1 MRAAHLG
8 LLGWMWV
15 GLPVPALG
23 APEAAAETLPDA
35 TEVLRVIDDNL
46 TFASRTATVRMTVAT
61 ARRTRTY
68 EMKMFGRGTD
78 HAAVEYLAPARDKG
92 TRMLRMADDV
102 WTYLPSVERT
112 QKISGQMLRQGL
124 MGSDMSYDDLMGASK
139 LRDIYGAEVVASE
152 QVDGI
157 PVWKLELVAKEPSVA
172 YPKRTAWVAKD
183 SGIPLK
189 QELYA
194 VSGMLKTWTM
204 TDVKDF
210 EGAALSHEVVITDA
224 LREGSMTTIE
234 LLDMTFGVGLDDE
247 VFSRR
252 WLGRRWTRPPR
263 GRG

>member
-15 GLPVPALG
+15 GLPVQALG

-78 HAAVEYLAPARDKG
+78 QAAVEYLAPSRDKG

-139 LRDIYGAEVVASE
+139 LRDIYQAEVVAAE
-152 QVDGI
+152 QVGDI

-194 VSGMLKTWTM
+194 VSGMLLKTWTM

-210 EGAALSHEVVITDA
+210 EGGRRFPTKMVITDA

-234 LLDMTFGVGLDDE
+234 LLDMTFGVELDDE

-252 WLGRRWTRPPR
+252 WLERR
-263 GRG
+263 